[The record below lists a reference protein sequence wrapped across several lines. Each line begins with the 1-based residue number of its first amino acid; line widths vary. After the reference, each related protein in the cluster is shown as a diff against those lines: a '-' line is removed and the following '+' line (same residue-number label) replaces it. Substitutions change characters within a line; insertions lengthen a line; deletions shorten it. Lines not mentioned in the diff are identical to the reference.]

1 MNTVCLEQLTLWDLG
16 PQQVTV
22 TFQGGR
28 LVSDAGLLAM
38 RKLDKD
44 LGVLSV
50 LGARLPDP
58 RSQQTVI
65 HSREALLTQQV
76 YQILAGY
83 PDCNDAQTLRNDP
96 LFHALLDQSAEE
108 DARPL
113 ASGSTL
119 ARFAQAFTRREAE
132 LPIEERPVLH
142 EVASAQNQRLKVL
155 NDYLPELFVRTRR
168 ERPACVILDLDASD
182 DPAHGQQVLSFFHG
196 YYDQNQY
203 FPLYVFDGTTGFPL
217 AAWLRP
223 GTVHASCGAVDI
235 LKGVVD
241 FLRRAWPNL
250 TIQVRGDGGFAM
262 PELYEFCEAEGL
274 QYAFGYSTNAVLTR
288 RTDAIANDLEL
299 YYHYYGERD
308 PHVQRFEVF
317 EDYQAQDWTR
327 PRRIVA
333 KVEIN
338 RQGVNRRF
346 VVTNLS
352 GPPQG
357 IYKDFYVKRGHVP
370 EHPIGELKNGLFSD
384 RLSFHHFRANAM
396 KHLEHVMAYAL
407 VILHREATAAIPE
420 VAKAEVHTLRTML
433 WKVGAVVQ
441 TSVRRIWFHFS
452 ETWPY
457 RDLWQ
462 RVHAALA
469 EFVTQ
474 IQHHQAGNLTAP
486 GTPSALPM

>member
-1 MNTVCLEQLTLWDLG
+1 MMTGCLEQLTLWDLG
-16 PQQVTV
+16 PQQVSV

-38 RKLDKD
+38 RMLDKE

-58 RSQQTVI
+58 RSQKAVVF
-65 HSREALLTQQV
+65 SRETLLTQQV

-96 LFHALLDQSAEE
+96 LFQTLLDRSPEE
-108 DARPL
+108 DAKPL

-119 ARFAQAFTRREAE
+119 ARFAQAFTRRDAE
-132 LPIEERPVLH
+132 LPLEDRPVLH
-142 EVASAQNQRLKVL
+142 EVASAQNQRLKIL

-168 ERPACVILDLDASD
+168 EQPHFIILDLDASD
-182 DPAHGQQVLSFFHG
+182 DPAHGQQVLSFYHG
-196 YYDQNQY
+196 YYEQNQY

-235 LKGVVD
+235 LQDIVTA
-241 FLRRAWPNL
+241 LRRAWPHL
-250 TIQVRGDGGFAM
+250 TILVRGDGGFATPAM
-262 PELYEFCEAEGL
+262 YEFCEAQGL
-274 QYAFGYSTNAVLTR
+274 LYAFGYSTNAVLTR
-288 RTDAIANDLEL
+288 RTDAIASDLEL
-299 YYHYYGERD
+299 YYHYYGDRD
-308 PHVQRFEVF
+308 PHVQRFEAF
-317 EDYQAQDWTR
+317 EDYQAEDWTR

-338 RQGVNRRF
+338 RQGLNRRF

-352 GPPQG
+352 GHPQG
-357 IYKDFYVKRGHVP
+357 IYKGFYVQRGAVP
-370 EHPIGELKNGLFSD
+370 EQPIGELKNGLLSD
-384 RLSFHHFRANAM
+384 RLSFHHFRANAL

-420 VAKAEVHTLRTML
+420 IAKAQVHTLRTML
-433 WKVGAVVQ
+433 WKVGALVK
-441 TSVRRIWFHFS
+441 TSVRRVWFHFS
-452 ETWPY
+452 ETWPH
-457 RDLWQ
+457 RELFQ
-462 RVHAALA
+462 RVHAALKA
-469 EFVTQ
+469 FAVQ
-474 IQHHQAGNLTAP
+474 IQSRQAGNQTAP
-486 GTPSALPM
+486 GAASELLM